1 MIIVQGDVYLEKW
14 HIDILKKE
22 PEIVRKRYHAVVR
35 TLVSDLI
42 RITRQEAAY
51 MISMSKRQ
59 LQRVIKR
66 FREEGIAGLRF
77 RSKRPHNSPSRTPN
91 DIEKRIVEVRNATGF
106 GSEQLVNIVNE
117 SLNIEGRGEDEYISK
132 TTAYNILTRHQL
144 VDAEKRL
151 VRREYQFFEWDN
163 PDDLIQADLT
173 RFNGTTTYNGR
184 RSVQKG
190 RDGRDD

>member
-1 MIIVQGDVYLEKW
+1 MIIVQGEVYLEKW

-22 PEIVRKRYHAVVR
+22 SEIVRNRYHAVVR

-51 MISMSKRQ
+51 MISRSKRQ
-59 LQRVIKR
+59 LQRVVKR
-66 FREEGIAGLRF
+66 FREEGIIGLRF
-77 RSKRPHNSPSRTPN
+77 RSKRPHNSPNRTPN

-117 SLNIEGRGEDEYISK
+117 SMTVEGRGEEDCISK

-144 VDAEKRL
+144 VDAERRL
-151 VRREYQFFEWDN
+151 VRRREYHF
-163 PDDLIQADLT
+163 L
-173 RFNGTTTYNGR
+173 NGTILMI
-184 RSVQKG
+184 
-190 RDGRDD
+190 